1 MKGQIWSLTSVL
13 VFVIT
18 LAAPAGARAGEPSV
32 ASASEAIDP
41 GKVQVRFK
49 VRVLGILNVMGHF
62 NRLYGK
68 FMSNTQGSRTGVRM
82 QIDASSVST
91 DDAWRDDFLRGP
103 RFFATERY
111 PHITFSGACLGRGE
125 NGAMQLA
132 GNLSLRGRSRPVVF
146 EFESVSAES
155 DSRAGVYQARTVIRR
170 SEFGLNAMQH
180 LISDE
185 VEIIVAMQS
194 DAADS

>member
-1 MKGQIWSLTSVL
+1 MKRLNCTLISVL
-13 VFVIT
+13 TVVT
-18 LAAPAGARAGEPSV
+18 ALAAPAGVAAGELSP
-32 ASASEAIDP
+32 ASASEVIDP
-41 GKVQVRFK
+41 GKVAVRFK
-49 VRVLGILNVMGHF
+49 FRVFGVLNIMGHF

-68 FMSNTQGSRTGVRM
+68 FVSNTQGGRTGVRM
-82 QIDASSVST
+82 QIDASSVTT
-91 DDAWRDDFLRGP
+91 DDEWRDDFLRGP
-103 RFFATERY
+103 SFFATDRY

-146 EFESVSAES
+146 EFDSVSAKS
-155 DSRAGVYQARTVIRR
+155 DSSAAIYQARTVIRR
-170 SEFGLNAMQH
+170 SEFGLNAMEH

-194 DAADS
+194 GATD

>member
-1 MKGQIWSLTSVL
+1 MKRLIWRLTSVL
-13 VFVIT
+13 IVVT
-18 LAAPAGARAGEPSV
+18 ALAAPAGVAAGELSP

-41 GKVQVRFK
+41 GKVDVRFK
-49 VRVLGILNVMGHF
+49 VRVFGVLNIMGHF

-68 FMSNTQGSRTGVRM
+68 FVSNTQGSRTGVRM
-82 QIDASSVST
+82 QIDASSVTT
-91 DDAWRDDFLRGP
+91 DDEWRDDFLRGP
-103 RFFATERY
+103 SFFATDRY
-111 PHITFSGACLGRGE
+111 PQITFSGACLGRGE

-146 EFESVSAES
+146 EFDSVSAKS
-155 DSRAGVYQARTVIRR
+155 DSSAAIYQARTVIRR
-170 SEFGLNAMQH
+170 SEFGLNAMKH

-194 DAADS
+194 GATD

>member
-1 MKGQIWSLTSVL
+1 MKRLIWRLTSVL
-13 VFVIT
+13 IVVT
-18 LAAPAGARAGEPSV
+18 ALAAPAGVAAGELSP

-41 GKVQVRFK
+41 GKVDVRFK
-49 VRVLGILNVMGHF
+49 VRVFGVLSIMGHF

-68 FMSNTQGSRTGVRM
+68 FVSNTQGSRTGVRM
-82 QIDASSVST
+82 QIDASSVTT
-91 DDAWRDDFLRGP
+91 DDEWRDDFLRGP
-103 RFFATERY
+103 SFFATDRY
-111 PHITFSGACLGRGE
+111 PQITFSGACLGRGE

-146 EFESVSAES
+146 EFDSVSAKS
-155 DSRAGVYQARTVIRR
+155 DSSAAIYQARTVIRR
-170 SEFGLNAMQH
+170 SEFGLNAMEH

-194 DAADS
+194 GATD

>member
-1 MKGQIWSLTSVL
+1 MKRLNCTLISVL
-13 VFVIT
+13 TVVT
-18 LAAPAGARAGEPSV
+18 ALAAPAGVAAGELSP

-41 GKVQVRFK
+41 GTVDVRFK
-49 VRVLGILNVMGHF
+49 VRVFGVLNIMGHF

-68 FMSNTQGSRTGVRM
+68 FVSNTQGSRTGVRM
-82 QIDASSVST
+82 QIDASSVTT
-91 DDAWRDDFLRGP
+91 DDEWRDDFLRGP
-103 RFFATERY
+103 SFFATDRY

-146 EFESVSAES
+146 EFDSVSAKS
-155 DSRAGVYQARTVIRR
+155 DSSAAIYQARTVIRR
-170 SEFGLNAMQH
+170 SEFGLNAMEH

-194 DAADS
+194 GATD